1 MHDNENTDNKTPSSE
16 NTSDNISKS
25 LNLQGM
31 FQNWFLDYASYVI
44 LERAVPHLN
53 DGLKPVQRRILHS
66 MKELEDGRYNKVAN
80 LVGNTMKYHPHGDAS
95 IGDALVQLGQ
105 KDLLIDCQGN
115 WGNIFTGDEAAAPRY
130 TEARLSKFALEV
142 VFSPKITEWQP
153 SYDGRNQEPVTL
165 PIKFPLLLAQG
176 VKGIAVGLSSDIL
189 PYNFCELL
197 ESSIAILRGE
207 PFQIFPDFP
216 TGGLADFSNF
226 KDGARGGKAQIRARI
241 KQVDKRT
248 LAITEIP
255 YGTTT
260 KSLIK
265 SIVAANEKGKIKIK
279 KIDDNT
285 AKEVEIL
292 IQIPND
298 TSVDQTIDALYAF
311 TNCQISY
318 SPNACVVVDNKPR
331 FLTASEILKYSTE
344 HTMELLSRELKVQQE
359 ELQEKWQW
367 ISLERIFIEHEIY
380 EQIKECKTDESINK
394 TIDEGLKP
402 YVKNLIR
409 PVELEDI
416 LKLRKIPIDRISKY
430 NSDKADQTLLA
441 IEADL
446 EQVKDNLEHIV
457 NYAIEYFTHILEKY
471 GEGRERKTEL
481 RSFETIEAANVAVAN
496 EKLYVDKAEGFAGY
510 RLKGADYVCDC
521 SDMDDIV
528 VFRSNGSLMVTKIQ
542 EKVFIGKDVIHINV
556 FRKNDDRTIYNM
568 VYQDGNFGNVRIK
581 RFNVGGVVR
590 DKEYDLTK
598 GSKGSKVLYL
608 SENPNGEAEIIR
620 VYLKSKPRLR
630 TLEFDYDFADVNIQN
645 RTSGGKI
652 LSRNP
657 VRKVTKASS
666 GISTLSARTI
676 WFDPSV
682 KRLNAEGHGEKLG
695 SFKGEDKIVVV
706 TASGYFRTC
715 GFDLSLHFEDDLL
728 IIRKFNPDRVLTVIY
743 SDLDTDVCFVKR
755 FNMEESEK
763 PMNFL
768 DCVNNAKL
776 IHVTDDFLPR
786 VLLSFEPDKKGTAR
800 ADEEIVISEFESV
813 KKYKAKGK
821 RLSNFKITD
830 IRILESLPYDEPEEK
845 EEDETIEPNDD
856 WMNEDDRSPVE
867 EKGTQPSLFDDL

>member
-1 MHDNENTDNKTPSSE
+1 MHEDTDNLTSLPDNFSE
-16 NTSDNISKS
+16 NSSKS

-115 WGNIFTGDEAAAPRY
+115 WGNIFTGDEAAASRY
-130 TEARLSKFALEV
+130 IEARLSKFALDV
-142 VFSPKITEWQP
+142 VYSPKITEWQP
-153 SYDGRNQEPVTL
+153 SYDGRNQEPTTL
-165 PIKFPLLLAQG
+165 PVKFPLLLAQG
-176 VKGIAVGLSSDIL
+176 VRGIAVGLSSDIL

-197 ESSIAILRGE
+197 EASIAILKDE
-207 PFQIFPDFP
+207 PFEIFPDFP

-265 SIVAANEKGKIKIK
+265 SIVLANEKGKIKIK

-331 FLTASEILKYSTE
+331 FLTASEILKYSTK
-344 HTMELLSRELKVQQE
+344 HTVNLLKQELQVQLN

-380 EQIKECKTDESINK
+380 EDIKECKTDESINE
-394 TIDEGLKP
+394 TIDKGLKP
-402 YVKNLIR
+402 HVKNLIR
-409 PVELEDI
+409 PVLLEDI

-430 NSDKADQTLLA
+430 NSNKADQTLLA
-441 IEADL
+441 IEADIK
-446 EQVKDNLEHIV
+446 QVKDHLLHIV
-457 NYAIEYFTHILEKY
+457 NYAIGYFTRILKQY
-471 GEGRERKTEL
+471 GEGRKRKTEL

-496 EKLYVDKAEGFAGY
+496 EKLYVDKIEGFAGY
-510 RLKGADYVCDC
+510 RLKGAEYVCDC
-521 SDMDDIV
+521 SDMDDIIAI
-528 VFRSNGSLMVTKIQ
+528 RSNGTFVVTKVQ
-542 EKVFIGKDVIHINV
+542 EKVFIGKDIIHINI
-556 FRKNDDRTIYNM
+556 FRKNDERTIYNM
-568 VYQDGNFGNVRIK
+568 VYQDGSFGNAKIK
-581 RFNVGGVVR
+581 RFNIGGIVR

-598 GSKGSKVLYL
+598 GNKGSKVLYL
-608 SENPNGEAEIIR
+608 SENPNGEAEIIK
-620 VYLKSKPRLR
+620 VYLKPKARLR
-630 TLEFDYDFADVNIQN
+630 ALEFDYNFADVNIQN
-645 RTSGGKI
+645 RGSGGKI
-652 LSRNP
+652 LSRNAVKKV
-657 VRKVTKASS
+657 VRESC

-676 WFDPSV
+676 WFDTSV
-682 KRLNAEGHGEKLG
+682 KRLNVEGHGIKLG
-695 SFKGEDKIVVV
+695 SFKGNDKILVV

-728 IIRKFNPDRVLTVIY
+728 LIQKFNPHRILTVVY
-743 SDLDTDVCFVKR
+743 SDQDTNTYFVKR
-755 FNMEESEK
+755 FHVEETEK
-763 PMNFL
+763 PANFL
-768 DCVNNAKL
+768 DCVQHARL
-776 IHVTDDFLPR
+776 IYVTDDFLPR
-786 VLLSFEPDKKGTAR
+786 VSLSFEPNKKGETR
-800 ADEEIVISEFESV
+800 EDEEIIISEFETV

-821 RLSNFKITD
+821 RLSNLVVAKVQLSDPI
-830 IRILESLPYDEPEEK
+830 PYEEPEEQET
-845 EEDETIEPNDD
+845 EEPDALHTSWMDETEPQKT
-856 WMNEDDRSPVE
+856 E
-867 EKGTQPSLFDDL
+867 EKGTQSSLFDDF